1 MSLWTK
7 ARVLGVGVVAA
18 IAATTACT
26 DLDVA
31 NLNDPDRFRALADP
45 SDVDVLIGNTYR
57 TIIRAAHGSQT
68 GPGYPSSGISGMSDE
83 LGIASQNGRAQ
94 DRAMI
99 PRIRFD
105 NEAGQEYPG
114 HWTLRRPW
122 DNYYV
127 AISAAVDGLQAI
139 EDGNLQI
146 GPDGANTRRA
156 QIFGHFIIGVGHLYT
171 AMQFDKG
178 YWYDFGM
185 ELAEDLDFRNMEAAG
200 FGWVQYDDMAAR
212 ARQKLV
218 DVVEMIESGPEFTLS
233 EQWFNTI
240 GETSE
245 DLKAIVHTYIARSHV
260 YTPRTPEERAAVDW
274 EAVLYH
280 AERGVQQDWG
290 PGRSRNDLGWWTDY
304 QERIRFGG
312 DARIHPKLVGPADTS
327 GAYQAWL
334 ATPHAERTPFF
345 VATPDRRFPTAA
357 VNNLIPRDASNTNLN
372 EPRAGVVFQYRT
384 GNIASA
390 SFAPWQN
397 SAYTSNLGG
406 SLADFRPA
414 EGVTMQF
421 MRPIELDFFR
431 AEAYYRLGNR
441 QAAADIINQTRT
453 TRGQL
458 PAVTVNGVPASP
470 GCVPR
475 NDVGQCA
482 SLFEA
487 LIYEQRIEA
496 HGIFPYAAWGN
507 SRGWGTLEPGTPLHL
522 PIPRRELDAIQ
533 QEVYTFGGVGGPGAA
548 P

>member
-1 MSLWTK
+1 MSSLLK
-7 ARVLGVGVVAA
+7 RARLLGVGVVVAA
-18 IAATTACT
+18 VAATTACT

-57 TIIRAAHGSQT
+57 TIIRAAHGTQT
-68 GPGYPSSGISGMSDE
+68 SGHPAFGISAMSDE
-83 LGIASQNGRAQ
+83 LGMATQTARAR

-105 NEAGQEYPG
+105 NEGGQEYPG

-139 EDGNLQI
+139 EDGDLQI
-146 GPDGANTRRA
+146 GPDGVDTRRA

-171 AMQFDKG
+171 ALQFDKG

-185 ELAEDLDFRNMEAAG
+185 ELAEDLDFQNMEAAG
-200 FGWVQYDDMAAR
+200 FGWVEYDEMAERAR
-212 ARQKLV
+212 AKLL
-218 DVVEMIESGPEFTLS
+218 DVLDMIESGPEFTLS

-245 DLKAIVHTYIARSHV
+245 DLKAIVHTYIARSLV

-274 EAVLYH
+274 EAVLHH

-290 PGRSRNDLGWWTDY
+290 PIRSRNELGWWTNY
-304 QERIRFGG
+304 QEYIRFGG
-312 DARIHPKLVGPADTS
+312 AARIHPKLVGPADTS

-334 ATPHAERTPFF
+334 ATPHEERTPFF

-357 VNNLIPRDASNTNLN
+357 VNNLIPREASNTNPD
-372 EPRAGVVFQYRT
+372 EARAGVIFQYRT
-384 GNIASA
+384 GNINSA

-406 SLADFRPA
+406 SLGDFRTDDVP
-414 EGVTMQF
+414 MQF

-431 AEAYYRLGNR
+431 AEAYYRLGNP
-441 QAAADIINQTRT
+441 QAAADIINETRT
-453 TRGQL
+453 TRGEL
-458 PAVTVNGVPASP
+458 PAVTVDGVPVSP

-475 NDVGQCA
+475 NEAGQCA
-482 SLFEA
+482 DLFEA

-496 HGIFPYAAWGN
+496 HGIFPYAAWAN
-507 SRGWGTLEPGTPLHL
+507 SRGWGTLEPGTTLHL